1 MRRVSL
7 KKTGIQ
13 SVEISGAFK
22 KYIYIYISI
31 LWWGS
36 RIGSQLAFCVSVKVG
51 GSA

>member
-1 MRRVSL
+1 MGRVSF
-7 KKTGIQ
+7 KKTVVYSLLRFQGF
-13 SVEISGAFK
+13 ST
-22 KYIYIYISI
+22 